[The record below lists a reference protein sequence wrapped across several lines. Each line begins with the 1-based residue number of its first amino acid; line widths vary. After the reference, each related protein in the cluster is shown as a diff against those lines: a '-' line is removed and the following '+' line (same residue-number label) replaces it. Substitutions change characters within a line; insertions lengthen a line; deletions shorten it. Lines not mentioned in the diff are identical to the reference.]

1 MKKRLIL
8 FLMFLFSLNLVN
20 AQEIVIFGQSYSLIL
35 IAPVIF
41 MAVISLFFL
50 GLIIKDNLGKI
61 KLPKINLGRFK
72 GMHHEK
78 RENAKKLTLDHLNRF
93 NILKNKSSKL
103 NPQQA
108 FSEFSEIAKEFFKD
122 KFNLKHEFAF
132 TELGDLI
139 KGHVKDIN
147 LANKISVLKYSGAV
161 VTSLQLKS
169 LFNDFDVL
177 LREYKIKE
185 EKPETK
191 SLFEKLK
198 ENFLDRFEKKE
209 IKMPQIKLKEKII
222 NVKPVKEQ
230 KPSLLLNWINRLNI
244 HKKEEIIKK
253 PETAKKYKFVL
264 FANITNKIRK
274 LKILSLIKKGKKAL
288 LLNPLSAKRYY
299 AKALLSYYKLP
310 LNEEKEIANELMS
323 LHNEILSRR
332 SNEKIF
338 LDVSRNLINVKH
350 KGRHISKESIS
361 LINTLKNFIEREE
374 LLAAGKLKEFSHK
387 LKNEERKLGHFLS
400 KEKEIFNEDKSE
412 LKQKTINLVDNYKP
426 RLDFLYKQPQFKIE
440 HEKKEKETKIENRNL
455 RTLQKQ
461 RNELYNKLLELEEG
475 KLSHDKLN

>member
-1 MKKRLIL
+1 MKKGLIL
-8 FLMFLFSLNLVN
+8 FLMFLFSLNPAN

-50 GLIIKDNLGKI
+50 GIIIKDNIGKI
-61 KLPKINLGRFK
+61 RLPKINFSKFK
-72 GMHHEK
+72 GVHHEK
-78 RENAKKLTLDHLNRF
+78 KEAAKKLTLDHLNRF
-93 NILKNKSSKL
+93 NILKNKSSKI

-108 FSEFSEIAKEFFKD
+108 FSEFGEIAKEFFKD

-132 TELGDLI
+132 AELGDLI

-161 VTSLQLKS
+161 VTSLQIKS
-169 LFNDFDVL
+169 LFDDFDGL
-177 LREYKIKE
+177 LKEYNVKD
-185 EKPETK
+185 EKQETK
-191 SLFEKLK
+191 NLFAKLK
-198 ENFLDRFEKKE
+198 ENFLDRFKKKE
-209 IKMPQIKLKEKII
+209 IRLVPHIKIKEKVID
-222 NVKPVKEQ
+222 VKSAKEQ
-230 KPSLLLNWINRLNI
+230 KPSLLLNWINKLKI
-244 HKKEEIIKK
+244 HRKEEIIKK
-253 PETAKKYKFVL
+253 PEAAKKYKFVL

-274 LKILSLIKKGKKAL
+274 LKILSLIKKGKKAM

-299 AKALLSYYKLP
+299 ARALFSYYKLP

-338 LDVSRNLINVKH
+338 LDVSKNLINVKH
-350 KGRHISKESIS
+350 KGKHISKESIS

-374 LLAAGKLKEFSHK
+374 LLAAEKLKEFSHK
-387 LKNEERKLGHFLS
+387 LKNEERKLGHFLP
-400 KEKEIFNEDKSE
+400 KEREIFNEPE

-461 RNELYNKLLELEEG
+461 RNERYNKLLELEEG